1 MQISKVFFS
10 PEEVLLVDTIVE
22 MKVGLIWHKLPQE
35 VQILKF
41 YSIMVI
47 LALLYG
53 CKTWIIRNKDRG
65 KIETV
70 DMKFLKGVIG
80 CRHLDHVRSVAV
92 REGSAIKRS
101 LNTIV
106 SRLPVQQVII
116 ALIWVLQY
124 TQNISSMCIQHN
136 VRWHCPTW
144 AKYIQIMQKTM
155 KAFTLRIREE
165 LKVKPILN
173 KIVDYWRR
181 WYEHIMRMQD
191 SRLPKL
197 AFN

>member
-1 MQISKVFFS
+1 
-10 PEEVLLVDTIVE
+10 
-22 MKVGLIWHKLPQE
+22 
-35 VQILKF
+35 
-41 YSIMVI
+41 MVI

-106 SRLPVQQVII
+106 SRLPVQQVINNCFDMSVAI
-116 ALIWVLQY
+116 YSKHQLNVHTAQRQMTLSNLGQVY
-124 TQNISSMCIQHN
+124 TNN
-136 VRWHCPTW
+136 
-144 AKYIQIMQKTM
+144 AKDHESFHSK
-155 KAFTLRIREE
+155 
-165 LKVKPILN
+165 N
-173 KIVDYWRR
+173 
-181 WYEHIMRMQD
+181 
-191 SRLPKL
+191 
-197 AFN
+197 